1 MAQQGRSVV
10 EEHQI
15 EPIARDLSTERSR
28 QAPDRVLVRRGIRRV
43 LLTEQHRDV
52 DVALAPRA
60 AARPASVQPGET
72 HRGIVAQTVCEPA
85 AKAGNVSFAGES
97 GHARPSPESA
107 FTTVARTRWPMITP
121 RVTRVLPPRF
131 PPSRRLLTARSRTS
145 AEYLVGEFICSF
157 LPKTQR
163 RPLRD
168 EVKPGGRQPMDIR
181 GTPTVANHAGR
192 ALTPAHRGRRL
203 RETIRQLDGS
213 IHISGNRCSSW
224 PAMASTMQYALPYG

>member
-1 MAQQGRSVV
+1 MLAKTRLQILILPDCTQHEAYALGLAANEQQDTVADHAMAQQGRSVV

-121 RVTRVLPPRF
+121 RVTRVLPP
-131 PPSRRLLTARSRTS
+131 
-145 AEYLVGEFICSF
+145 
-157 LPKTQR
+157 
-163 RPLRD
+163 
-168 EVKPGGRQPMDIR
+168 
-181 GTPTVANHAGR
+181 
-192 ALTPAHRGRRL
+192 
-203 RETIRQLDGS
+203 
-213 IHISGNRCSSW
+213 
-224 PAMASTMQYALPYG
+224 